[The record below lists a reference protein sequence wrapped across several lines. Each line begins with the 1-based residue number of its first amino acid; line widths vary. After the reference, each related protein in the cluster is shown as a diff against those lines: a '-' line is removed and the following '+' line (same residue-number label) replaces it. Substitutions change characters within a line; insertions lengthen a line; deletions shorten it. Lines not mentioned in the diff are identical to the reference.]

1 MKKTGVILL
10 AFALILCLFPL
21 SVKASETTDLSADL
35 TAYLALLSEERGKEV
50 TKDDLEYVLNI
61 YSESLTDFDSV
72 AGLKDFLGEVIKAD
86 YSNLTSIYEKYGLD
100 QDSLTAL
107 LEDNGE
113 TLDDYTFLNEL
124 EASISFYTE
133 DGTVTQEAG
142 FEEKL
147 NTYLSDI
154 SAIRGFTV
162 SREMLEAFLSR
173 YGMSLSDME
182 TVADL
187 KDFLG
192 DVIKSDL
199 SNLDYFQ
206 TEYGLSKD
214 DIESRLSTIN
224 KTLDDFVFMDDLEYD
239 ILDND
244 DGKITYKY
252 MMDML
257 EEYYPGITAKLGLT
271 EEEFTKTYQY
281 FMSLED
287 YYSSEETVGKMM
299 DLMGRL
305 QTLMESLPDSNDKV
319 TLDQITEMQDIYKE
333 MQDILKIKISYSIL
347 QDGKKVPLTLL
358 DLING
363 KDLENAVLSVDIYTD
378 SSEFLMDFNLSADMF
393 GELIEDVENTP
404 VTDTD
409 STGGKNISTTIK
421 TITGGKLPKT
431 ASNYTVMIIA
441 GALLIFAGTAS
452 FKINRK
458 KGDEADAA

>member
-21 SVKASETTDLSADL
+21 SVKASETTDFSADL

-100 QDSLTAL
+100 QDSLTSL

-162 SREMLEAFLSR
+162 SREMIEAFLSR

-452 FKINRK
+452 LKINRK